1 MVVISFLVG
10 VSKSGVVTLTFS
22 VSVEAVV
29 NEAVG
34 VDIGLVDVV
43 LLVEVVMEGVVTVVV
58 ILGVVKTDVV
68 CSVVDFIVTRG
79 VADEV
84 FGMVIFEVIVGFV
97 VSVDTVDAEEV
108 IAGDV
113 GRIVAGDVTA
123 AELLVMLGCI
133 VVTVKGEVSGVV
145 LMLSYPHGMHFS
157 FS

>member
-68 CSVVDFIVTRG
+68 CSFG
-79 VADEV
+79 VK
-84 FGMVIFEVIVGFV
+84 
-97 VSVDTVDAEEV
+97 
-108 IAGDV
+108 
-113 GRIVAGDVTA
+113 
-123 AELLVMLGCI
+123 
-133 VVTVKGEVSGVV
+133 VKNIT
-145 LMLSYPHGMHFS
+145 
-157 FS
+157 